1 VLIVN
6 SAKAPVPGKVK
17 IHMHHLP
24 RTQCSTLGDHSVPV
38 AITKHIIKSVNGGG
52 GGGGGE

>member
-1 VLIVN
+1 MLIVN